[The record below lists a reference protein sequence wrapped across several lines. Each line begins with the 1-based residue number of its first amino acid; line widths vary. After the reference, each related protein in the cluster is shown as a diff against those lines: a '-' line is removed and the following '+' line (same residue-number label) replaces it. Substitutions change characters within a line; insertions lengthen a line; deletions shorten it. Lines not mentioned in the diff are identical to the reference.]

1 MLIIGCDFHSRF
13 QQIAMVDTETG
24 EYTERRLEHVDGE
37 ARSFYAALS
46 EPALVGVE
54 STGYSLW
61 FTEMLQELGHELV
74 VGHAATIRASAVRKQ
89 KTDARDAAR
98 LLELLCQGT
107 FPRVWI
113 PGAGERDLRALLYHR
128 HFLVEMRTRV
138 KNGLQALA
146 MSRGLCRGRSLWTGA
161 GQVAL
166 EGLTLGPAPTRRRQ
180 DLLRLLEQL
189 SGWIR
194 QLDKQLSEQA
204 LASAEVRRLMSHPG
218 IGPLTALAAVAVL
231 GPIERFA
238 NGKKVAS
245 YLGLIPSEYSS
256 GGRQHFGHLTKQGS
270 RLLRFLLVEAAQ
282 TACRYDPEL
291 KQDYRRLA
299 FRHGWAKA
307 RAAVARKL
315 AIRLYILR
323 RDQIDYAEFVRRGS
337 PAGMPG
343 TPLV

>member
-1 MLIIGCDFHSRF
+1 M
-13 QQIAMVDTETG
+13 
-24 EYTERRLEHVDGE
+24 
-37 ARSFYAALS
+37 
-46 EPALVGVE
+46 
-54 STGYSLW
+54 
-61 FTEMLQELGHELV
+61 
-74 VGHAATIRASAVRKQ
+74 
-89 KTDARDAAR
+89 
-98 LLELLCQGT
+98 
-107 FPRVWI
+107 
-113 PGAGERDLRALLYHR
+113 
-128 HFLVEMRTRV
+128 
-138 KNGLQALA
+138 
-146 MSRGLCRGRSLWTGA
+146 
-161 GQVAL
+161 
-166 EGLTLGPAPTRRRQ
+166 
-180 DLLRLLEQL
+180 LRLLEQL
-189 SGWIR
+189 NVWIR
-194 QLDKQLSEQA
+194 QLDQQLREQA
-204 LASAEVRRLMSHPG
+204 LGSAEVRRLMSHPG

-270 RLLRFLLVEAAQ
+270 RLLRFLLVEAAP

>member
-1 MLIIGCDFHSRF
+1 MGRPAASTRSWASPPWWASKAPATAFGS
-13 QQIAMVDTETG
+13 G
-24 EYTERRLEHVDGE
+24 RLLE
-37 ARSFYAALS
+37 
-46 EPALVGVE
+46 
-54 STGYSLW
+54 
-61 FTEMLQELGHELV
+61 ELGHELA

-113 PGAGERDLRALLYHR
+113 PGAAERDLRARLYHR
-128 HFLVEMRTRV
+128 QSLVEMRTRV

-146 MSRGLCRGRSLWTGA
+146 MSRGLCGGRSLWTRS
-161 GQVAL
+161 GQEAL

-189 SGWIR
+189 NSWIR
-194 QLDKQLSEQA
+194 ELDAQLNQQA
-204 LASAEVRRLMSHPG
+204 LASEEVRRLMSHPG

-256 GGRQHFGHLTKQGS
+256 GGHQHFGHLTKQGS

-282 TACRYDPEL
+282 TACRYDADL

-323 RDQIDYAEFVRRGS
+323 RDRIDYAEFVRRGS
-337 PAGMPG
+337 PAGRPG
-343 TPLV
+343 LRLV